1 MSGVKDWTVVVP
13 APGEV
18 RETAQ
23 ALLALADSPADV
35 RTDGNGT
42 EFLVPPYLADKFNES
57 LRPSPKPRRRAKKED
72 E

>member
-1 MSGVKDWTVVVP
+1 MSGVKDWAVVVP

-23 ALLALADSPADV
+23 ALLALADSPAHV

-57 LRPSPKPRRRAKKED
+57 LRPKPRRRAKKED

>member
-1 MSGVKDWTVVVP
+1 MSGVKDWATVVPP
-13 APGEV
+13 AAEV
-18 RETAQ
+18 KATAQ

-42 EFLVPPYLADKFNES
+42 EFLVPPYLADRYNES
-57 LRPSPKPRRRAKKED
+57 LRPKPRRRAKKDEED

>member
-1 MSGVKDWTVVVP
+1 MSKDWTVVVP
-13 APGEV
+13 AAGQV
-18 RETAQ
+18 KETAV

-42 EFLVPPYLADKFNES
+42 EFLVPPALADRYHES
-57 LRPSPKPRRRAKKED
+57 LRPKPRRRAKKDEED

>member
-1 MSGVKDWTVVVP
+1 MSGVKDWATVVPP
-13 APGEV
+13 AAEV
-18 RETAQ
+18 KATAQ

-42 EFLVPPYLADKFNES
+42 EFLVPPYLADRYNES
-57 LRPSPKPRRRAKKED
+57 LRPKPRRRAKKEED

>member
-1 MSGVKDWTVVVP
+1 MSGVKDWAVVVP
-13 APGEV
+13 ARGEV

-42 EFLVPPYLADKFNES
+42 EFLVPPYLADRFNES
-57 LRPSPKPRRRAKKED
+57 LRPKPRRRAKKEED
-72 E
+72 

>member
-1 MSGVKDWTVVVP
+1 MTGLKDWTVVVP

-23 ALLALADSPADV
+23 ALLALADSPTDV

-57 LRPSPKPRRRAKKED
+57 LRPKPRRRAKKED

>member
-1 MSGVKDWTVVVP
+1 MTGVKDWTVVVP

-18 RETAQ
+18 REIAQ

-57 LRPSPKPRRRAKKED
+57 LRPKPRRRAKKED

>member
-1 MSGVKDWTVVVP
+1 MTGVKDWAVVVP

-23 ALLALADSPADV
+23 ALLALAESPADV
-35 RTDGNGT
+35 KTDGNGT

-57 LRPSPKPRRRAKKED
+57 LRPKPRRRAKKED

>member
-1 MSGVKDWTVVVP
+1 MTGVKGWTVVVP

-23 ALLALADSPADV
+23 ALLALANSPADV

-57 LRPSPKPRRRAKKED
+57 LRPKPRRRAKKED